1 VTKRQSH
8 RSKGKGNTLN
18 TLAWVLLSV
27 LLICVVLWAFTGA
40 TPLLFA
46 ALLSGLGLL
55 YVVLF
60 NNL

>member
-8 RSKGKGNTLN
+8 RSKGKGNTL
-18 TLAWVLLSV
+18 AWVLLSV
-27 LLICVVLWAFTGA
+27 LLICAVLWAFTGA
-40 TPLLFA
+40 APLLFA

-60 NNL
+60 TNL